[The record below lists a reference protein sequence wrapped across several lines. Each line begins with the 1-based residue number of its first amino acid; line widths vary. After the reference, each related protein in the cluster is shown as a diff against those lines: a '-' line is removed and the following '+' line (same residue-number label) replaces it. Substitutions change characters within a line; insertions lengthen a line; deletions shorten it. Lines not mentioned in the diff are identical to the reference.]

1 MPTSVTCLW
10 NSSEIGIE
18 QAIEIRDSGDSP
30 LFLCV
35 HCGER
40 VKAHSG
46 GGHTSAHFE
55 HVQRNPQCPLS
66 HSDSYQYGGIKGTNW
81 QNTDADDAIEGYTK
95 ERKYLTQHRNGAI
108 VLQCKERDKY
118 TCRACGLS
126 LRVNGRSIVEC
137 HHLVP
142 IASSR
147 ERVTSVDDL
156 VCLCP
161 TCHRVAHTS
170 NPPLPLEEIEKITK
184 GSNAALQGTLGERP
198 IANQNPSE
206 GAPLNSTLGP
216 R

>member
-10 NSSEIGIE
+10 NGSAIGIAE
-18 QAIEIRDSGDSP
+18 AIEIRDRGDSP

-55 HVQRNPQCPLS
+55 HVQRNPECPLS
-66 HSDSYQYGGIKGTNW
+66 HSDSYQYGGIKGANW
-81 QNTDADDAIEGYTK
+81 QNTDAEDAIEGYAR
-95 ERKYLTQHRNGAI
+95 ERKYLAHHRNGAI
-108 VLQCKERDKY
+108 VLQCKERDNY
-118 TCRACGLS
+118 TCRACGFS

-142 IASSR
+142 LANSR
-147 ERVTSVDDL
+147 ERVTSVNDL

-170 NPPLPLEEIEKITK
+170 NPPLPLEEIAKLTK
-184 GSNAALQGTLGERP
+184 GSNPTLQGTPGKRCASNQSASRGRP
-198 IANQNPSE
+198 
-206 GAPLNSTLGP
+206 
-216 R
+216 

>member
-1 MPTSVTCLW
+1 MPTSVKCFW
-10 NSSEIGIE
+10 NGSEIDIAK
-18 QAIEIRDSGDSP
+18 AIEIRDREDSP

-35 HCGER
+35 QCGER

-55 HVQRNPQCPLS
+55 HVRRNPECPLS
-66 HSDSYQYGGIKGTNW
+66 HSDAYQYGGLKGSTF
-81 QNTDADDAIEGYTK
+81 QNADAENAIEGYAR
-95 ERKYLTQHRNGAI
+95 ERKYLAHHRNGAI
-108 VLQCKERDKY
+108 VSQCKERDNYMCK
-118 TCRACGLS
+118 ACGFS

-142 IASSR
+142 LANGG
-147 ERVTSVDDL
+147 ERVTSVNDL

-170 NPPLPLEEIEKITK
+170 NPPLPIEDVAKLTK
-184 GSNAALQGTLGERP
+184 GSNSAVHQTLCNKAARH
-198 IANQNPSE
+198 
-206 GAPLNSTLGP
+206 